1 MMNQKHYAGK
11 GEDLQQVINT
21 SLEVGL
27 DEVGRG
33 CIFGPVL
40 AAAVVLTKK
49 NSLLLKKLGVKDS
62 KKLSKRK
69 RQSLLPQIINLSSDW
84 GIGQSSVREIEKL
97 NIRKAT
103 EIAMI
108 RAIDKLNFR
117 PTKIYVDGHLPLRL
131 WGDEQENIINGES
144 KFVSIAASSIVAKVT
159 RDDLIERL
167 SERYAGYNLSSNKG
181 YGTKEHFSYIKEIGP
196 TNLHR
201 NSFLKNLNL
210 IY

>member
-1 MMNQKHYAGK
+1 MNQKRCVGK

-21 SLEVGL
+21 GLEVGL

-33 CIFGPVL
+33 CIFGPVF

-62 KKLSKRK
+62 KKLSKK
-69 RQSLLPQIINLSSDW
+69 QRQSLLPQIIKLSSDW
-84 GIGQSSVREIEKL
+84 GIGQSSVREIENL

-108 RAIDKLNFR
+108 RAIDKLDFR
-117 PTKIYVDGHLPLRL
+117 PTKIYVDGSLPLRL
-131 WGDEQENIINGES
+131 WGGEQENIIQGES

-159 RDDLIERL
+159 RDALIESL
-167 SERYAGYNLSSNKG
+167 SERYAGYNLSRNKG
-181 YGTKEHFSYIKEIGP
+181 YGTKEHFSNIKKIGP

-201 NSFLKNLNL
+201 NSFLNNLNL